1 MNSNRNC
8 MNYFQL
14 FQFEWIVIVVDSSIQ
29 IRLQNH
35 WNYIHQFEWIPMIH
49 NSICGM
55 ISICHLPNYTF
66 SE

>member
-1 MNSNRNC
+1 MIS
-8 MNYFQL
+8 FQL
-14 FQFEWIVIVVDSSIQ
+14 YQFEWIVIVVDSSIQ

-35 WNYIHQFEWIPMIH
+35 WNYIHQFEWIPVIH

-55 ISICHLPNYTF
+55 ISMSHLPNYSF

>member
-1 MNSNRNC
+1 MNYDRNC
-8 MNYFQL
+8 MNNFQL
-14 FQFEWIVIVVDSSIQ
+14 TQFEWIVIVVDSSIQ
-29 IRLQNH
+29 IRQHNH

-55 ISICHLPNYTF
+55 ISIYHLHYYSF